1 MCIWTKQNN
10 LLWPLVFLFFLGFSS
25 SIVVCAVQDDAVFVD
40 SDSELP
46 ENMKKYMKID
56 ENTITVTLDPDPTK
70 SLLLPLIAK
79 NSPKCLSFNT
89 SQAGGC
95 GNGTKWEVKYPKLK
109 LSSGKKDVGGL
120 IGSEV
125 VLNIAGDNVILE
137 GVTLPLSHAP
147 LMPLGIRMLTML

>member
-1 MCIWTKQNN
+1 
-10 LLWPLVFLFFLGFSS
+10 
-25 SIVVCAVQDDAVFVD
+25 
-40 SDSELP
+40 
-46 ENMKKYMKID
+46 MKKYMKID

-95 GNGTKWEVKYPKLK
+95 GNGTKWEVKYPN
-109 LSSGKKDVGGL
+109 VGGL

-137 GVTLPLSHAP
+137 GVTLPSLSCAVNALRNP
-147 LMPLGIRMLTML
+147 DADYAMNLEFTASCSAVLKFDRQSLR